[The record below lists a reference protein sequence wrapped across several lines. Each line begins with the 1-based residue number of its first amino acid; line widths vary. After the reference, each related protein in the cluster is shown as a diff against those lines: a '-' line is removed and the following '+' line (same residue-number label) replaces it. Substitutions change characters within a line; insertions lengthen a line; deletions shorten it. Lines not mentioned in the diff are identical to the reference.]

1 VTTTRSPSAR
11 SSAPA
16 TTTRS
21 AAGRTRPRDVWAA
34 RELLRNLVAKELKV
48 RYKGSLLGFV
58 WSLLSPLLITAI
70 FTVVFAKF
78 IRVPLADGDFASFF
92 IAGYLAWTFFANSV
106 TSSNTAIV
114 GSGPLVKK
122 VWFPRVV
129 LPLSLVVSQG
139 VHLGLALLATSP
151 LIIWQRGFHPMALV
165 PLVIGLGMLAVFT
178 AGVSMLFAAA
188 NVYFRDLQELMPVL
202 LLGWFYATPII
213 YPLAFVEAGEARAFL
228 PLIQANPMTWFT
240 EFFHHTLYGTAILGE
255 EGTAGVGAGPA
266 IPDLQAFLVCA
277 AWALGALALGVL
289 VFDRLSPSFA
299 KEV

>member
-1 VTTTRSPSAR
+1 M
-11 SSAPA
+11 A
-16 TTTRS
+16 TTTP
-21 AAGRTRPRDVWAA
+21 AATRTSSGRTRLSDLWAA

-48 RYKGSLLGFV
+48 RYKGSVLGFI

-78 IRVPLADGDFASFF
+78 IKIQLADGDFASFF
-92 IAGYLAWTFFANSV
+92 LAGYLAWTFFANSV

-129 LPLSLVVSQG
+129 LPLSLVLSQA

-165 PLVIGLGMLAVFT
+165 PLVVGLGMLAVFT

-213 YPLAFVEAGEARAFL
+213 YPLAFVEQGEARTFL
-228 PLIQANPMTWFT
+228 PFIQANPMTWFC
-240 EFFHHTLYGTAILGE
+240 EFFHTTIYGTAVLGE
-255 EGTAGVGAGPA
+255 EGTGGPGLGPA
-266 IPDLQAFLVCA
+266 IPDLRSWLVCA